1 VNRKQIVILGGGTGG
16 TMTANRLR
24 RRFDVDEAEIHVL
37 DRDDRHVYQPGLL
50 FVPFG
55 LASPEEIVRPRRRQ
69 LHGGIVFHEAEVA
82 WVELDRDEV
91 VLLDGD
97 VLPYDV
103 LVVASGVRLQ
113 PEETEGLTGPG
124 WNERVFTFYNPEG
137 AEGLRRALERFDG
150 GRLVVNLVDMP
161 IKCPVA
167 PLEFAF
173 LADWHLRERGI
184 RGRTEL
190 VYATPLDGAFT
201 KPVASEHLA
210 GLLAKKEIDLVTEFN
225 AGEVDGV
232 GGKLSAY
239 DGRELD
245 FDLLVTIPLHGGAA
259 YLERTPGLADALG
272 FVPTDKLTLQTTV
285 KSNIFALGDATDLPT
300 SKAGSVTHFE
310 AEVLSENIARYF
322 ADQELERGFDGHANC
337 FIETGFNKALLIDF
351 NYETE
356 PLPGHFPTAFG
367 LPLLRESRLNH
378 LGKLA
383 FQWVYWHA
391 LLPGREI
398 PGIGPAMPMRGKKDV
413 RAPAS
418 ERSTR

>member
-1 VNRKQIVILGGGTGG
+1 MSKKQIVILGGGTGG

-24 RRFDVDEAEIHVL
+24 RRFDPDEAEIHVV

-55 LASPEEIVRPRRRQ
+55 LAHVDEIVRPPAPAAKRRR
-69 LHGGIVFHEAEVA
+69 LPRERGRAS
-82 WVELDRDEV
+82 LDRARR
-91 VLLDGD
+91 GA
-97 VLPYDV
+97 PRRRHGRSRTTCSSSPRR
-103 LVVASGVRLQ
+103 ALQ

-124 WNERVFTFYNPEG
+124 WNERVFTFYTPEG
-137 AEGLRRALERFDG
+137 RRAAPGALERFDG

-173 LADWHLRERGI
+173 LADWYLRERGI
-184 RGRTEL
+184 RDRTEL

-201 KPVASEHLA
+201 KPIASEHLA
-210 GLLAKKEIDLVTEFN
+210 GLLAEKEIELVTEFN

-232 GGKLSAY
+232 GGKLASY

-245 FDLLVTIPLHGGAA
+245 FDLLVTVPLHGGAP
-259 YLERTPGLADALG
+259 YVERSPGLGDALG
-272 FVPTDKLTLQTTV
+272 FVPTDKRTLQTPV
-285 KSNIFALGDATDLPT
+285 KPNVFALGDATDLPT

-310 AEVLSENIARYF
+310 AEVLTENIARYL
-322 ADQELERGFDGHANC
+322 ADEELDAGYDGHANC
-337 FIETGFNKALLIDF
+337 FIETGFHKALLIDF

-398 PGIGPAMPMRGKKDV
+398 PGIGPAMPTAGKK
-413 RAPAS
+413 REP
-418 ERSTR
+418 RSTPERRTR

>member
-1 VNRKQIVILGGGTGG
+1 VSRKQIVILGGGTGG

-24 RRFDVDEAEIHVL
+24 RRFEQDEAEIHVV

-55 LASPEEIVRPRRRQ
+55 LASLDEIVRPRRRQ
-69 LHGGIVFHEAEVA
+69 LRGGIVFHEAEVA
-82 WVELDRDEV
+82 SVELDRDEV
-91 VLLDGD
+91 VLLDGE

-103 LVVASGVRLQ
+103 LVLASGVRLQ

-124 WNERVFTFYNPEG
+124 WNERVFTFYSPEG
-137 AEGLRRALERFDG
+137 AEGLHGALEQFDG
-150 GRLVVNLVDMP
+150 GRLVVNVVDMP
-161 IKCPVA
+161 VKCPVA

-173 LADWHLRERGI
+173 LADWYLRERGV
-184 RGRTEL
+184 RERTEL
-190 VYATPLDGAFT
+190 VYSTPLDSAFT
-201 KPVASEHLA
+201 KATCAEHLSF
-210 GLLAKKEIDLVTEFN
+210 LLEEKGIELVTEFS

-232 GGKLSAY
+232 GGKLESF
-239 DGRELD
+239 DGRTLD
-245 FDLLVTIPLHGGAA
+245 FDLLVTVPLHGGAA

-272 FVPTDKLTLQTTV
+272 FVLTDKATLQALAKPNV
-285 KSNIFALGDATDLPT
+285 FAIGDATDVPT

-310 AEVLSENIARYF
+310 AEVLSENVARYF
-322 ADQELERGFDGHANC
+322 AGRELDQGYDGHANC
-337 FIETGFNKALLIDF
+337 FIETGFHKALLIDF
-351 NYETE
+351 NYEIE
-356 PLPGHFPTAFG
+356 PLPGRFPTVFG

-398 PGIGPAMPMRGKKDV
+398 PGIGPTMPTRGKKGIPV
-413 RAPAS
+413 HA
-418 ERSTR
+418 